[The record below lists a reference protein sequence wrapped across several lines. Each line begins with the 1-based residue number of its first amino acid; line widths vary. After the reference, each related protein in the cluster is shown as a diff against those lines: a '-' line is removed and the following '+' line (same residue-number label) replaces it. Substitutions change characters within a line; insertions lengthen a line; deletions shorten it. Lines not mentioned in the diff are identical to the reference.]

1 MLKVDWRL
9 PNRLSGNENTDEAD
23 WAVGERLMVAAFRE
37 LISSIAIT
45 RGYIADCLWVERSF
59 IR

>member
-1 MLKVDWRL
+1 M